1 MLKCC
6 RWCLAHAFSLMFT
19 VLAGPL
25 EEENVFFFLSESSLM
40 LLCDI
45 RMCHFLQSAKRESH
59 NEHTKVDTDLHY
71 NHSAMQPAQAQA
83 TLVKSKQTVQLSS
96 ANPCDLSIKQ
106 KDRSEV

>member
-1 MLKCC
+1 
-6 RWCLAHAFSLMFT
+6 MFT

-25 EEENVFFFLSESSLM
+25 GEENFFFLSESSLM

-45 RMCHFLQSAKRESH
+45 RMCHFLQSAKRASH

-96 ANPCDLSIKQ
+96 ANPCALSIEQ
-106 KDRSEV
+106 KDSSEV